1 MLWADWI
8 QSASAM
14 LDGTLL
20 ARYELGIAVLDPGGR
35 LGVQP
40 VDLAELCSK
49 GRPSAVLHVTCTC
62 CYLPLQLQID

>member
-1 MLWADWI
+1 MLSADWI

-20 ARYELGIAVLDPGGR
+20 ARCDLGIAVLDPGGR

-49 GRPSAVLHVTCTC
+49 GRPSALPHVTRTC